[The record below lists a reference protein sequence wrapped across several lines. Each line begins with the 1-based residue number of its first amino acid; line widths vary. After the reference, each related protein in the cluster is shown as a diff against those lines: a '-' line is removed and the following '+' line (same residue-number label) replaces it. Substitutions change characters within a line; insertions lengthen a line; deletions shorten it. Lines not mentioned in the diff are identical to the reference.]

1 MEQNRKDFIIEAHDN
16 ACNDWR
22 NRIEKEFPKLF
33 KKDDLEVGKW
43 YNGYEDYLLFITKI
57 KQEIGYKKIYYYGFT
72 SGYVDEDYIANTD
85 IEKYLKPA
93 TNKEVEQAL
102 IKEAKKRGFKEGVKF
117 NSAWRSGAICY
128 FNGMHYEAKN
138 NSLSSGCSHNDCIFQ
153 SGKWAEIVKET
164 ITKEQAEKE
173 LGKTIL
179 N

>member
-1 MEQNRKDFIIEAHDN
+1 MKQSRKDFIIEAHDN

-33 KKDDLEVGKW
+33 KKDALEVGDYW
-43 YNGYEDYLLFITKI
+43 YKNDGNLVLICDL
-57 KQEIGYKKIYYYGFT
+57 GGN
-72 SGYVDEDYIANTD
+72 V
-85 IEKYLKPA
+85 KYLPIYESIENNRFGYSGVVCFERKA
-93 TNKEVEQAL
+93 TEIEVEQAL
-102 IKEAKKRGFKEGVKF
+102 IKEAKKKGFKEGVKF

-138 NSLSSGCSHNDCIFQ
+138 NSLSSGCSYNDCIFQ